1 MNSVERDKY
10 KEMEKNLGEPF
21 GMEYQEDV
29 LKTRRNLLLVGG
41 LCILVWLADLKISPC
56 ENFSIFG
63 IPFQHGGSPLLLPMC
78 LLPVILYLT
87 IHFFWNSIDA
97 IQEYRLR
104 RTGTRTDYQTISR
117 FSPDGID
124 GPIHPRQSTLY
135 NWWFENAGNF
145 DDISDL
151 LQKQQE
157 AYSTAVATLETLSQ
171 RDKDPYSHQNFMN
184 ALKAVNGAKTASED
198 LKPKVEKMS
207 EVFSS
212 ERIPVSLKRFDEA
225 FHCHAI
231 SQNFRWLL
239 IEFGVPLVTGLG
251 GCIAVITMFFGSTSQ

>member
-1 MNSVERDKY
+1 
-10 KEMEKNLGEPF
+10 MEKNLGEPF

-104 RTGTRTDYQTISR
+104 RTGTRTNYQTIAR
-117 FSPDGID
+117 GTPIGTD

-135 NWWFENAGNF
+135 NWWLEEAQKFN
-145 DDISDL
+145 DIPKL
-151 LQKQQE
+151 LQRQQE
-157 AYSTAVATLETLSQ
+157 SYSTAVATLETLCQ
-171 RDKDPYSHQNFMN
+171 RDKDPYSQNLNN
-184 ALKAVNGAKTASED
+184 AVTAANGAKKESFE
-198 LKPKVEKMS
+198 LKLKVEEMS
-207 EVFSS
+207 KVFSS

-225 FHCHAI
+225 FHRHAI